1 VRFRNAGAAILHAH
15 ATELVIPAQLHLD
28 AAPIRREAD
37 GVREQVLEHL
47 RQRFDVAGNRAAPV
61 ARGTTMRAGDD
72 ARGRLGAKPDAL
84 GNRVEKLAEIHGLD
98 PAVFEVVVYRA
109 QLRVRGRSG
118 TLRSTGSGPLRIEL
132 AGSTLIRSLDG
143 GDNTGLRCSG
153 SVGMGP
159 AVA

>member
-1 VRFRNAGAAILHAH
+1 
-15 ATELVIPAQLHLD
+15 
-28 AAPIRREAD
+28 
-37 GVREQVLEHL
+37 
-47 RQRFDVAGNRAAPV
+47 
-61 ARGTTMRAGDD
+61 MRAGDD